1 MLDKPSLVAL
11 YKRLEDSQL
20 LERLECYS
28 LWTIPSVFPSAT
40 NIKENGNAL
49 IEHDY
54 QSTGA
59 LLVNRLATKLART
72 LFPVGTSFFRIDITD
87 EAKEKIRAQLNQ
99 SADELS
105 FVRLEKEACDRLF
118 LNASYAQLIQLLV
131 LLIITGECLMVR
143 MDDKI
148 QIKSLRNYVLERN
161 HTGDVQRIILKECKR
176 YYELSPE
183 LQALVGEQK
192 DDARLDL
199 YTQVL
204 KDVDAKTGIV
214 RWEVTQEIQGKP
226 LTGKRVYRDKLCP
239 YIPVTWSYMNGD
251 SYGRGYVEQYAGD
264 FAKMS
269 ELSEA
274 LTRYEL
280 EALRVIHVYNPA
292 GQFDIDSAEHANT
305 GDWVMGQKDSVQ
317 PYEFG
322 EYQKI
327 QTIRNDL
334 NELKQSLSVAFMYAG
349 NVREGERVTAYE
361 IQQNAQ
367 EAEQVLGGVYSYLSM
382 GLHLPLAYIL
392 LNEISPII
400 MTAFD
405 RADIKLNILT
415 GLIALSRA
423 SENQSLI
430 IAANEIATV
439 VQVFSQV
446 SKKYDIDKIVD
457 GILLSNGIDPKSIQ
471 KTQQQLEAEASQE
484 EQAFQAQ
491 QAQMMQ
497 AGGNQLQNTEAV
509 LAAQGLGG

>member
-1 MLDKPSLVAL
+1 MLGHESLVAM
-11 YKRLEDSQL
+11 YKRLEDCQL
-20 LERLECYS
+20 LERLECYA

-87 EAKEKIRAQLNQ
+87 EAKERIRKELGAE
-99 SADELS
+99 ADDLS
-105 FVRLEKEACDRLF
+105 FVRLEKEACDQLF
-118 LNASYAQLIQLLV
+118 RNASYAQLIQLLV
-131 LLIITGECLMVR
+131 LLIITGECLLLR
-143 MDDKI
+143 QDDKI
-148 QIKSLRNYVLERN
+148 HIRSLRNYVLQRN
-161 HTGDVQRIILKECKR
+161 HVGEVQRIIIKDCKR
-176 YYELSPE
+176 YYELSPDVQTF
-183 LQALVGEQK
+183 LGERK
-192 DDARLDL
+192 GDSKLEL

-204 KDVDAKTGIV
+204 KVTDERTGIV
-214 RWEVTQEIQGKP
+214 RWEVTQEIDGQALDGIKI
-226 LTGKRVYRDKLCP
+226 YRDKLCP

-264 FAKMS
+264 FAKLS

-280 EALRVIHVYNPA
+280 EALRVIHVYDPA
-292 GQFDIDSAEHANT
+292 GAFDIDSAVQANT
-305 GDWVMGQKDSVQ
+305 GDFVTGQKDSVT

-322 EYQKI
+322 VYQKI
-327 QTIRNDL
+327 QEIRNDL
-334 NELKQSLSVAFMYAG
+334 ETLKQQLSVAFMYAG

-392 LNEISPII
+392 LYELDPTVIN
-400 MTAFD
+400 AFD
-405 RADIKLNILT
+405 KSDIKLNILT
-415 GLIALSRA
+415 GLLALNRA

-439 VQVFSQV
+439 FQVFSQV
-446 SKKYDIDKIVD
+446 SKKYDLDKIVD

-471 KTQQQLEAEASQE
+471 KSREQLEAEARQE
-484 EQAFQAQ
+484 EQAYVAQ
-491 QAQMMQ
+491 QQAIMQ
-497 AGGNQLQNTEAV
+497 QGNQLQNTEAV
-509 LAAQGLGG
+509 QLAQQGMM